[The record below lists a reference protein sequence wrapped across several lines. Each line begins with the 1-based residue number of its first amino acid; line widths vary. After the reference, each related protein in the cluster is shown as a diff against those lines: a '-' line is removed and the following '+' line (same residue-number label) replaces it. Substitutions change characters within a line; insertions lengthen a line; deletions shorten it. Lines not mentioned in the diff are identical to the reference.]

1 MNYLECCQQY
11 EEPDWAFL
19 VHWEPLRVRAI
30 QREDVVRLD
39 AVVVVLTDVR
49 DFDVREAEAV
59 VVLVAVERGIVVL
72 ADGCDS
78 CVVDVS
84 GVMVAVVA
92 CCCEVPPLW
101 SAHSESVVCAS
112 FVHCPHLVMDLQRM
126 GSCAIVGIATKI
138 RVVIN
143 SFFIVYICFLGCSD
157 TPTWKG

>member
-49 DFDVREAEAV
+49 DLDVREAEAV
-59 VVLVAVERGIVVL
+59 VVLVAVERGIV
-72 ADGCDS
+72 DGCDS

-84 GVMVAVVA
+84 GVMVAVAA
-92 CCCEVPPLW
+92 CCCEEPSL
-101 SAHSESVVCAS
+101 
-112 FVHCPHLVMDLQRM
+112 
-126 GSCAIVGIATKI
+126 
-138 RVVIN
+138 
-143 SFFIVYICFLGCSD
+143 
-157 TPTWKG
+157 